1 MFNPND
7 PLFWVLIAFLAFVGL
22 LIYYRV
28 PTSVGKMLDDRADV
42 IRKELDEA
50 RKLREDAQSL
60 LADYQRKAREADAE
74 AQTII
79 EQAKREAE
87 LLAVD
92 ARKALAESLE
102 RRSKIAEEKIARAE
116 AQALSEVRATAVET
130 ALAAARE
137 ILKTRAGGATG
148 DTLISQSITISGA
161 SSTNSGALR
170 KQQSHARAWL
180 FFTRTSCAG
189 SGLGNQPEPDALLL
203 NPTTSSNSPGR
214 DPSGIGN
221 VIVRTVEK

>member
-28 PTSVGKMLDDRADV
+28 PTSVGKLLDDRADV

-50 RKLREDAQSL
+50 RRLREDAQSL

-74 AQTII
+74 AHTII

-87 LLAVD
+87 LLAAD

-116 AQALSEVRATAVET
+116 ALALSEVRATAVET
-130 ALAAARE
+130 ALAAAQE

-148 DTLISQSITISGA
+148 DKLISQSITD
-161 SSTNSGALR
+161 LR
-170 KQQSHARAWL
+170 GK
-180 FFTRTSCAG
+180 
-189 SGLGNQPEPDALLL
+189 L
-203 NPTTSSNSPGR
+203 N
-214 DPSGIGN
+214 
-221 VIVRTVEK
+221 